1 MKMRKLL
8 ALVLCLCL
16 ILPLCSAAFATGNEG
31 EQNTDP
37 TATPV
42 ADAENPP
49 VETPVPSAV
58 DDPEPDACT
67 CGAEEGAAHAADCP
81 LNTASGAASP
91 SPAADPA
98 EPTQSA
104 DPAEPTPAVSCTCD
118 ATDEEKAAE
127 GFLHAEGCPL
137 NVDTTA
143 EDAQAFYDAIMACSS
158 IEEVDVVMAKT
169 GDGQSKKLY
178 EALSDEAQ
186 AAMNAHIEKLHQ
198 AYLDGKKKD

>member
-1 MKMRKLL
+1 MKMRNLL

-16 ILPLCSAAFATGNEG
+16 ILPLCSAAFATGNDG

-37 TATPV
+37 TATPF

-49 VETPVPSAV
+49 VETPVPPAV

-81 LNTASGAASP
+81 LNNAPGAASP
-91 SPAADPA
+91 TPAADPA
-98 EPTQSA
+98 EPT
-104 DPAEPTPAVSCTCD
+104 PAASCTCD

-137 NVDTTA
+137 YDDTTA
-143 EDAQAFYDAIMACSS
+143 EDAQAFYDAVMACSS
-158 IEEVDVVMAKT
+158 IEEV
-169 GDGQSKKLY
+169 Q
-178 EALSDEAQ
+178 AL
-186 AAMNAHIEKLHQ
+186 
-198 AYLDGKKKD
+198 LDGKT